1 MKYIFTTLLVSFT
14 GLVGFGQQQIPEN
27 NTIEQVQDS
36 LEIASATLVAEQNEL
51 LSKIDTI
58 IVDGKHQRI
67 IKDSSLYALRDYSQA
82 VKVDQ
87 LDRKST
93 RLNSSHV

>member
-14 GLVGFGQQQIPEN
+14 GLIGFGQQQIPEN

-51 LSKIDTI
+51 LSKVDTI
-58 IVDGKHQRI
+58 IVDEKHQRK
-67 IKDSSLYALRDYSQA
+67 IKDSSLYALSDYAQSVNIAQSILA
-82 VKVDQ
+82 E
-87 LDRKST
+87 LLIARM
-93 RLNSSHV
+93 